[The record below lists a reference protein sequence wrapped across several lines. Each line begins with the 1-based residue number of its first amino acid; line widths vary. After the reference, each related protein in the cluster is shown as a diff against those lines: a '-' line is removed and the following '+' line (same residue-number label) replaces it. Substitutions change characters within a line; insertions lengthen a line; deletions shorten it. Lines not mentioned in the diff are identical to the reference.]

1 MDTTRKIA
9 IGLGLASGALLAAWL
24 LTGDRKKV
32 TKDFLI
38 KKAQDIKDTLMTK
51 ADSMDEADVHYI

>member
-1 MDTTRKIA
+1 MGTTRNIA

-32 TKDFLI
+32 TKDFLV
-38 KKAQDIKDTLMTK
+38 KKAQYIKGTLK
-51 ADSMDEADVHYI
+51 KKENIMDDADVHYI